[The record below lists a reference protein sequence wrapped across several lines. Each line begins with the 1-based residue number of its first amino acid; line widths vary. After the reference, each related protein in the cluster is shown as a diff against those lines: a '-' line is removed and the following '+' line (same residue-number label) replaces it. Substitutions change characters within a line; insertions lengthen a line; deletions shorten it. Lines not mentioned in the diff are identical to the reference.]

1 MKFLKL
7 PVIVIV
13 GIIMISTG
21 CSKKFE
27 QYSQNQNQPLPGKVP
42 PGIVLKTVLNDLV
55 VFPGGDA
62 DKQCQ
67 NICSNYVYY
76 GTNQYWTGSAT
87 LDYGSLNNVL
97 AMEAEAKRAAG
108 SDNNPYHAL
117 GLFFRAFFF
126 VDMSE
131 KVGDLPMTDALQGI
145 ANITPKYNTQKDI
158 FKQSLLWLDS
168 ANTLLA
174 GEIANGF
181 LEFSGDFYYSERIN
195 SPLGARAAL
204 IEWQKVVNSYR
215 LRLLIELSKQTGDAD
230 LNVAQQFA
238 TVFNNPTTYPIFTS
252 NADNLEYVYNS
263 SYNYYPDN
271 ITNLGNN
278 QIRLNLAATLETTLG
293 QLNDLRC
300 MVLGEPARGLGFSD
314 TSYQSFVGAPSG
326 MDLSTMA
333 QLVGS
338 GLIDSK
344 LSLYNRNHFY
354 SGYTGEPTYI
364 LSYPEVCFCI
374 AEAMNRGW
382 ITGNTEQWYKNG
394 VTAQFAFYN
403 IVDGTNTVTLQ
414 AASGAEIAY
423 TVNFGFDNYF
433 NQAAVK
439 YAGDNTQ
446 GLNQILLQ
454 KYLAY
459 ARNSGYQAYY
469 QWRRTGVPAFN
480 AGPGTGNGGVIP
492 RRWQYPS
499 NEITANG
506 ANYQAALQSQYGGSD
521 DINLDVWLVK

>member
-1 MKFLKL
+1 MKFSKL
-7 PVIVIV
+7 P
-13 GIIMISTG
+13 IILALAAIAFVSG
-21 CSKKFE
+21 CTKKFE
-27 QYSQNQNQPLPGKVP
+27 QYSQNSNQPLPGKVP
-42 PGIVLKTVLNDLV
+42 PGIVLKAILNDIV

-76 GTNQYWTGSAT
+76 GSNQYWTGSAT
-87 LDYGSLNNVL
+87 LDYTDLNNML
-97 AMEAEAKRAAG
+97 AMESEAKRLAG
-108 SDNNPYHAL
+108 SDHNPYHAL
-117 GLFFRAFFF
+117 GLFLRAFFF

-131 KVGDLPMTDALQGI
+131 KVGDLPMSEALQGL
-145 ANITPKYNTQKDI
+145 ANITPKYDTQKDI

-174 GEIANGF
+174 DEIANGF
-181 LEFSGDFYYSERIN
+181 LEFSGDFYYAERIN
-195 SPLGARAAL
+195 NPLGARDAL
-204 IEWQKVVNSYR
+204 IEWQKVVNSFR
-215 LRLLIELSKQTGDAD
+215 LRVLIELSKQAADAD
-230 LNVAQQFA
+230 LNVPQQFA
-238 TVFNNPTTYPIFTS
+238 TIFNNPTQYPIFTS
-252 NADNLEYVYNS
+252 NADDLQYVYNS

-271 ITNLGNN
+271 ITNFGNN

-300 MVLGEPARGLGFSD
+300 MVLGEPARGLGFAD

-333 QLVGS
+333 ALVGS

-354 SGYTGEPTYI
+354 SGYTAEPTYI

-374 AEAMNRGW
+374 AEAINRGW
-382 ITGNTEQWYKNG
+382 ITGDAGQWYQNG
-394 VTAQFAFYN
+394 VTAQFAFYG
-403 IVDGTNTVTLQ
+403 IVDGVNTVTLQ
-414 AASGAEIAY
+414 ANSGAEIPY
-423 TVNFGFDNYF
+423 TVHFYFSNYF
-433 NQAAVK
+433 NQPAVK
-439 YAGDNTQ
+439 YAGDNAT
-446 GLNQILLQ
+446 GLNQILTQ

-459 ARNSGYQAYY
+459 ARNSGYQGYY

-492 RRWQYPS
+492 LRWQYPS
-499 NEITANG
+499 NEITSNSV
-506 ANYQAALQSQYGGSD
+506 NYQAAIQSQYGGSD
-521 DINLDVWLVK
+521 DINAQMWLIK